1 MKSTGKIIVRGDLE
15 RADADYIVDWQI
27 RGENLNNT
35 GGGFLGMCCKT
46 VEGVQYALENGRMD
60 HWKPAWMSEEV
71 VGMGT
76 NPTW

>member
-1 MKSTGKIIVRGDLE
+1 
-15 RADADYIVDWQI
+15 
-27 RGENLNNT
+27 
-35 GGGFLGMCCKT
+35 MCCKT

-76 NPTW
+76 NPTWQPSKKNISLFCSGELDSKFRIAIYSKPLGGHP